1 MRHKQ
6 LYLEVNIIK
15 ISVKINECSVRTD
28 GIYASFVITFMN
40 EHVTEMISYL
50 VFPLENHDD
59 QSF

>member
-6 LYLEVNIIK
+6 LYLEINIIK
-15 ISVKINECSVRTD
+15 ISVKINECSARTD
-28 GIYASFVITFMN
+28 RKYASFVITFMN